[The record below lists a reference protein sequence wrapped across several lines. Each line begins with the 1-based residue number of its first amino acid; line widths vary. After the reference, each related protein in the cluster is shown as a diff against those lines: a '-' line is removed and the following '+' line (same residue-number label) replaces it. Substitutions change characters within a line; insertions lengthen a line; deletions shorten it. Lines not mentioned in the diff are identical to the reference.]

1 MIELAQVQRQDELM
15 HYGRLGMKWGQH
27 IFTKAKESASN
38 YLERHKSV
46 KKMTDTELQARLN
59 RARNEDQYKALMRKN
74 DPTIAQRIA
83 SGAKFAGK
91 IIGGT
96 AKAIG
101 NMTLTKI
108 LKEGAMTIGRTGFQK
123 IANNM
128 FSESD
133 DGGYTDKKTGKTLKE
148 IQNRNKFDAAKELYD
163 KNRAKEAEENAKAAK
178 AEALRKGEQA
188 KIDYINWKAKQ
199 YEQQRKRR

>member
-38 YLERHKSV
+38 YRERHKSV
-46 KKMTDTELQARLN
+46 KKMSDQELQARLN
-59 RARNEDQYKALMRKN
+59 RARNEDQYKALMLKN

-83 SGAKFAGK
+83 KGAKFAGK

-123 IANNM
+123 IANTM
-128 FSESD
+128 FADRD
-133 DGGYTDKKTGKTLKE
+133 DGGYTDKETGKTLKE
-148 IQNRNKFDAAKELYD
+148 IQNRNKYDAAKKLYD
-163 KNRAKEAEENAKAAK
+163 ENRAKDAEAEWKRRQRK
-178 AEALRKGEQA
+178 AEAAQWVRDYDARKKSQG
-188 KIDYINWKAKQ
+188 
-199 YEQQRKRR
+199 R